1 MSTFELTE
9 FALDRRVS
17 PSKEFGL
24 RGKRNEFASLDD
36 DGLSGDSSCAALGLK
51 GLIGSVEED
60 VALSYYEFVSVEVAC
75 QCADNF
81 MVLTCVSIVIAGASN
96 RLLFAMGKAEVDNV
110 VDLKRYYHVKKGNK
124 KP

>member
-36 DGLSGDSSCAALGLK
+36 DGLSGDSSCAAVGLK
-51 GLIGSVEED
+51 GLIGSVED
-60 VALSYYEFVSVEVAC
+60 VALSYYDFVRVEIAC
-75 QCADNF
+75 QCANIF
-81 MVLTCVSIVIAGASN
+81 TILTCVSIVIAGASN
-96 RLLFAMGKAEVDNV
+96 RLLFAMGKVEVDNV
-110 VDLKRYYHVKKGNK
+110 VDLKRYYYAKGNK
-124 KP
+124 KAVI

>member
-36 DGLSGDSSCAALGLK
+36 DGLSKDSSCAAVGLK

-60 VALSYYEFVSVEVAC
+60 VALSYYNFVRIEAAC
-75 QCADNF
+75 QCTDIL

-96 RLLFAMGKAEVDNV
+96 RLLFAMGKVEVDNV
-110 VDLKRYYHVKKGNK
+110 VDLERYYHVKGQKAVI
-124 KP
+124 